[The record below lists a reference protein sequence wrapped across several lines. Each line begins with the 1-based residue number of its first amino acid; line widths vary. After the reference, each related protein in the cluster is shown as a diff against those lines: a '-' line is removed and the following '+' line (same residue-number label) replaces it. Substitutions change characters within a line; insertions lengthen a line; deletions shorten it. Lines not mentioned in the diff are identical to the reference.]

1 MKTSFKNI
9 IILGSGESG
18 TGAAL
23 LAKAQGFDVFVS
35 DSGEILQKHKD
46 ELIKNL
52 IPFEEGAHTW
62 EIIADADQIIKSPGI
77 PDKAEIM
84 KKIYAKSI
92 PVISEIEFG
101 FQYSNGKIIAVT
113 GSNGKTTTTSLIYHI
128 LKEAGFNVGLGGNI
142 GESFARKSIDNPY
155 DFWVLELSS
164 FQLDHCF
171 EFRPNISVLMNIT
184 PDHLDRYDYKFENY
198 IDSKFKI
205 IQSQLPEDKFIVF
218 TDNEP
223 IASELQKRTIKPQ
236 ILPISLVQQPVT
248 GAWLDNKSLIINAG
262 KQSVVIPID
271 KISIQGKHN
280 YLNAMAAAV
289 ACLEAGVTA
298 EKVISGLNTFKAVEH
313 RLEPV
318 AEVEGIQFIND
329 SKATNVDSV
338 FYALDSMKTPVI
350 LIAGGVDKGNEY
362 AQIEELVK
370 EKVKLLVC
378 MGKDNSKLLSYFS
391 GKIEIRETN
400 TIEQAVA
407 VAFNSAK
414 KGDTVL
420 LSPAC
425 ASFDLFK
432 NYEDRGKQFKQQV
445 EKIKQIAE
453 SQWLKANE
461 NPGQKPL
468 PNSHQPLPNQ

>member
-1 MKTSFKNI
+1 MKDFKNI

-35 DSGEILQKHKD
+35 DSGEIAQKHKE

-62 EIIADADQIIKSPGI
+62 EVIADADQIIKSPGI

-84 KKIYAKSI
+84 KKIYASGI

-101 FQYSNGKIIAVT
+101 FQYSIGKIIAVT

-128 LKEAGFNVGLGGNI
+128 LKEAGFKVGLGGNI
-142 GESFARKSIDNPY
+142 GESFARKAIDNPY
-155 DFWVLELSS
+155 DVWVLELSS

-171 EFRPNISVLMNIT
+171 TFRPDISVLMNIT
-184 PDHLDRYDYKFENY
+184 PDHLDRYEYKFENY
-198 IDSKFKI
+198 IDSKFRI
-205 IQSQLPEDKFIVF
+205 IQAQQPEDKFIVF

-223 IASELQKRTIKPQ
+223 IVSELQKRAIKPQ

-248 GAWLDNKSLIINAG
+248 GAWLDNKSLIVNAG
-262 KQSVVIPID
+262 KQSVVVPLD
-271 KISIQGKHN
+271 KIAIQGKHN
-280 YLNAMAAAV
+280 MLNAMASIT
-289 ACLEAGVTA
+289 ACLEAGVPA
-298 EKVISGLNTFKAVEH
+298 DKILEGLQTFKPVEH

-318 AEVEGIQFIND
+318 ADIEGIHFIND

-362 AQIEELVK
+362 SQIEELVK
-370 EKVKLLVC
+370 KKVKLLVC
-378 MGKDNSKLLSYFS
+378 MGKDNSKLLAYFD
-391 GKIEIRETN
+391 GKVEIKETSS
-400 TIEQAVA
+400 IEQAVA
-407 VAFNSAK
+407 IAFNSAK

-445 EKIKQIAE
+445 GN
-453 SQWLKANE
+453 LKAI
-461 NPGQKPL
+461 
-468 PNSHQPLPNQ
+468 SSI